1 MKLVATR
8 SLGDQAVAGMTADE
22 IADAVMKLNKV
33 CVLSCWHAPID
44 HRCTSESTEA
54 ADLCAAGAARIV
66 RNAAQ
71 VP

>member
-33 CVLSCWHAPID
+33 CVLSCWHACVTLS
-44 HRCTSESTEA
+44 RTTEQSTVA
-54 ADLCAAGAARIV
+54 TPMR
-66 RNAAQ
+66 
-71 VP
+71 